1 MALVRILLDAAGALV
16 HVRVEDVPCRDK
28 EEGEEEK
35 EKEEE
40 EEEEEKGS
48 SWQLASGE
56 GEEECERGWKGG
68 TGFWGGNGV
77 ERLFGIFRRLC
88 LLQPGAMCVCVC
100 VCVCLC
106 VCVCFC
112 VCMCVYNLNI

>member
-16 HVRVEDVPCRDK
+16 HVRVEDVPGRDK
-28 EEGEEEK
+28 EEGKEEEEK
-35 EKEEE
+35 EEEK
-40 EEEEEKGS
+40 EEEEKGS

-56 GEEECERGWKGG
+56 GEEECDRGWKGD
-68 TGFWGGNGV
+68 TGVWRGNGV

-88 LLQPGAMCVCVC
+88 LHQPGALCMC

-106 VCVCFC
+106 VCV
-112 VCMCVYNLNI
+112 YNLNIWYNTYNI